1 MAQIVSFNCT
11 LKNKYGTLIS
21 SSINRNVLTSLPGES
36 GLLNGL
42 AAGLQQLSVG
52 EKRSIALSAEQAYGF
67 YDPSKVLLFPL
78 KRVPDAAHLRAG
90 QSLTIVGPSGEARIF
105 KVMQVF
111 GETVSLDGNHPL
123 AGQDLVFEIETL
135 EVRDATS
142 DEIFDA
148 QNLVAAQ
155 LLH

>member
-11 LKNKYGTLIS
+11 LKNKYGTFIS
-21 SSINRNVLTSLPGES
+21 SSINRNVLTSLPGGS
-36 GLLNGL
+36 GLLGGL
-42 AAGLQQLSVG
+42 ASGLQDLKTG
-52 EKRSIALSAEQAYGF
+52 EKRSIALSAEHAYGF
-67 YDPSKVLLFPL
+67 YDPAKVILFPL
-78 KRVPDAAHLRAG
+78 KRVPDAAHLRPG
-90 QSLTIVGPSGEARIF
+90 QSITIVGKSGEARVY

-135 EVRDATS
+135 DVRDATAE
-142 DEIFDA
+142 EIFDA